1 LSLYTESGRGENRK
15 KVSYGKEQVKKQ
27 RQNKIINKEN
37 RYVDFTHSLF
47 INKFSFIQNNI
58 CISNSLFYFLL
69 LNVFKKKK
77 TSLEFTVLPNYT

>member
-1 LSLYTESGRGENRK
+1 
-15 KVSYGKEQVKKQ
+15 VSYGKEQVKKQ